1 MVQRILHLDMKAS
14 SVSVEVL
21 DNPKL
26 AGDPAPAGDTAPA
39 ANIRDLLDSRK
50 RLQPGRQEQD

>member
-26 AGDPAPAGDTAPA
+26 AGDPAPA